1 MKNSQKVDVEIDL
14 VKIEDEIMQWDE
26 ANCPLQCGL

>member
-14 VKIEDEIMQWDE
+14 VKIEDEIMLWVE